1 MFNVFYGCFK
11 RVMHSLCLNLCVLKM
26 MLGGLIV
33 VLYGSISF
41 LKSIL
46 PRSI

>member
-1 MFNVFYGCFK
+1 
-11 RVMHSLCLNLCVLKM
+11 M

-41 LKSIL
+41 LKSIFVFCL
-46 PRSI
+46 